1 MPSWLALLG
10 YSVITHSNYLSDTC
24 ARMTSLQPIKQLLQ
38 QLNVPTQD
46 LAQLSFCDGSR
57 DSSVK
62 AWVRSLPLTQ
72 LQFVSGLLY
81 QALPDISRF
90 QTNAGNRIQILENL
104 RNPTLQSIEG
114 LTQTFL
120 NQPLILPEPAVKTA
134 TIAQALQKHMI
145 NGYLVAIR
153 DLSSQS
159 NANTDLLTLAIHRAI
174 TGISLLLLRY
184 YQLYVPVSGQLWTEL
199 HSLYQLALQLELTEN
214 TVVDEYLHLQHCP
227 TITLTYTRA
236 LLLACARPNQLRQDE
251 ILSTFEALDELS
263 VLAQLQDTQ
272 SGNHDN
278 LFAVELNSNRPPLYR
293 SRFSDNGESL
303 LLELN
308 TVQICKKLNEL
319 SSASNADSEGNSLR
333 NELQLTPALTAHLIQ
348 AWNLLAQ
355 RNFDRQQSQGAL
367 DVAVGL
373 STIHYHIAGKMIF
386 THFLNRTSAPQ
397 SMETIAAIFQ
407 KRGVNLKNDDQKKSG
422 DDPWDDAFDISGTP
436 LESKS
441 VATDS
446 IELAIKKQE
455 EEAFKDAYPIYHV
468 PLIDTS
474 AGGYC
479 IEWRDEIPS
488 QVKAGELLGLRDPL
502 RNRWSLGVVRWA
514 NQTRGATQLGIQIL
528 AAHVT
533 AVGLAIIHKTG
544 DTSEYLRALEIP
556 PLKAINQ
563 PATLITNS
571 VSFREY
577 SKARI
582 YKRTPAEPEGGQYNI
597 QLTRRLFATG
607 VFSQFTYRDLSAPKP
622 KEDTKSDDFDSI
634 WDS

>member
-1 MPSWLALLG
+1 
-10 YSVITHSNYLSDTC
+10 
-24 ARMTSLQPIKQLLQ
+24 MTTLQPIKQLIQ
-38 QLNVPTQD
+38 QLNVPSQD
-46 LAQLSFCDGSR
+46 LAQLSFCDGMR
-57 DSSVK
+57 ESSVK
-62 AWVRSLPLTQ
+62 AWVHSLPLTQ
-72 LQFVSGLLY
+72 TQFVSGLLY

-90 QTNAGNRIQILENL
+90 QTNPGNRIQILEHL
-104 RNPTLQSIEG
+104 RSPTLQSIEG
-114 LTQTFL
+114 LTQAFL
-120 NQPLILPEPAVKTA
+120 NQPLILPDPAVKTA

-153 DLSSQS
+153 DLANQS
-159 NANTDLLTLAIHRAI
+159 NANTDLLSLAIHRAI
-174 TGISLLLLRY
+174 TGISLLLVRY
-184 YQLYVPVSGQLWTEL
+184 YQLYVPISGQLWTEL
-199 HSLYQLALQLELTEN
+199 HSLYQLALHFEITEN
-214 TVVDEYLHLQHCP
+214 HVTDNYLHLQHCP
-227 TITLTYTRA
+227 TIALTYIRT

-251 ILSTFEALDELS
+251 ILATFEALDELS

-278 LFAVELNSNRPPLYR
+278 LFAVALNSNRPPLYR
-293 SRFSDNGESL
+293 SRFTIDDDNL

-308 TVQICKKLNEL
+308 TAQICRKLNEINTI
-319 SSASNADSEGNSLR
+319 ATPDSDGATLR

-373 STIHYHIAGKMIF
+373 STIHYHLAGKTIF
-386 THFLNRTSAPQ
+386 THFLNRTNTPQ
-397 SMETIAAIFQ
+397 SIHGIESIFQ
-407 KRGVNLKNDDQKKSG
+407 KRGVTLKNDNQKKSSN
-422 DDPWDDAFDISGTP
+422 DPWEDAFDISDAAG
-436 LESKS
+436 KH
-441 VATDS
+441 VATDG
-446 IELAIKKQE
+446 IESEIRKQE
-455 EEAFKDAYPIYHV
+455 EDEYKDAYPIYHV

-488 QVKAGELLGLRDPL
+488 QVKAGELLGLRDPV
-502 RNRWSLGVVRWA
+502 RNRWCLGVVRWA
-514 NQTRGATQLGIQIL
+514 NQTKGATQLGIQIL

-544 DTSEYLRALEIP
+544 DSSEYLRALEIP

-563 PATLITNS
+563 PATLITNA

-582 YKRTPAEPEGGQYNI
+582 YRRTNSDNEGGQHNI

-607 VFSQFTYRDLSAPKP
+607 VFSQFTYRDLAGPKP
-622 KEDTKSDDFDSI
+622 KDSVKNDDFDSI